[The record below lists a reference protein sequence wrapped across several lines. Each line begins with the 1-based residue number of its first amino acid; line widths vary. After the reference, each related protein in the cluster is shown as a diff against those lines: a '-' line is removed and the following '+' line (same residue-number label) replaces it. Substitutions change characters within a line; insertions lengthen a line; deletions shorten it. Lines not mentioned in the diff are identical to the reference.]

1 MAAVTAAVVAGAV
14 VAGGAVM
21 SAKEKKKGA
30 EAAAD
35 AFKNVGKGIEKV
47 DLLERSISQFLGGP
61 RDLKDPD
68 NRYREFQERSYEIT
82 RDQMAGQLSEP
93 TRALLGRRALETG
106 AVGLGRG
113 AVQDAYTGY
122 LGLTTEQQVQT
133 GFANYRAMFSQ
144 LGSFAQQ
151 QQAQNYSMQYNT
163 AAQKANV
170 AMMKADANAGM
181 WQGIA
186 QGVSMAVG
194 GIGGAAGGG
203 ASAAGGGGM
212 GNISGIMS
220 MFGGGGGGGAANTS
234 AGYSN
239 MAVGGQYSGP
249 SSVPSG
255 YQSRNVSQVP
265 PGI

>member
-21 SAKEKKKGA
+21 SANAKKKGA
-30 EAAAD
+30 EQAAD

-47 DLLERSISQFLGGP
+47 DKVERSISQFLGGP
-61 RDLKDPD
+61 RDLNDPD
-68 NRYREFQERSYEIT
+68 NRYRKLQNQSYQIVN
-82 RDQMAGQLSEP
+82 DQMAGQLSEP

-122 LGLTTEQQVQT
+122 LGISTEQQVQT
-133 GFANYRAMFSQ
+133 GFANYRGMFAQLSQ
-144 LGSFAQQ
+144 LSM
-151 QQAQNYSMQYNT
+151 QNMQNNYAMQYNT
-163 AAQKANV
+163 AAQKANT
-170 AMMKADANAGM
+170 AMTIADANAGM

-186 QGVSMAVG
+186 QGASMAIG
-194 GIGGAAGGG
+194 GIGGAMGGG
-203 ASAAGGGGM
+203 ASGGGGGGM
-212 GNISGIMS
+212 GSMMS
-220 MFGGGGGGGAANTS
+220 MFTGGGGNAQ

-239 MAVGGQYSGP
+239 VYSGGGNQYMGP

-255 YQSRNVSQVP
+255 YQPRNVSDRP
-265 PGI
+265 TGI